1 MGGHLFGAALV
12 MGRGPAPRP
21 HDVAGFDG
29 VEDLGGHPFK
39 AALVMVPGLEPRRAR
54 VRRGGGFGRA
64 PVRGSPCHGS
74 GPGPTTWPGST
85 GWRIWAS
92 VHSRQPLS
100 WFRVWNHD
108 VWASRGSQ
116 ASHKSATTRRLQ
128 NGTSLSCFRVWNH
141 DVHGRNRMH
150 LTCGWSLG
158 SADMSWAFVFTLA
171 RHGSGPG
178 SVTKSGSLE
187 SALSSWVALALG
199 HCHLNLGKTWC
210 HLI

>member
-1 MGGHLFGAALV
+1 MGGRRSGP
-12 MGRGPAPRP
+12 GPATWPGSTGWRIWAGVCSGQPLSWVRAWP

-29 VEDLGGHPFK
+29 VEDLGGRPFK
-39 AALVMVPGLEPRRAR
+39 AALVMVPGLEPRR
-54 VRRGGGFGRA
+54 VGKQGLSGR
-64 PVRGSPCHGS
+64 HLNIS
-74 GPGPTTWPGST
+74 G
-85 GWRIWAS
+85 
-92 VHSRQPLS
+92 
-100 WFRVWNHD
+100 
-108 VWASRGSQ
+108 ASR
-116 ASHKSATTRRLQ
+116 KSPTTRRLQ

-199 HCHLNLGKTWC
+199 HCHWGRPGAILFRGNAGTILVW
-210 HLI
+210 